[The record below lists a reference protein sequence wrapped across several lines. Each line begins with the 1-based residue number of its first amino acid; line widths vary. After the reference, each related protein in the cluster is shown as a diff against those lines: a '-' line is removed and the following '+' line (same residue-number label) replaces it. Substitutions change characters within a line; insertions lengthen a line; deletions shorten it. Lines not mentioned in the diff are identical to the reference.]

1 MFFAKTDVKMIN
13 RKVYDN
19 NKEDISMKKRVISV
33 VLLLCMMLTMLPTVD
48 FSLTVAE
55 AAETTDPATTGKNA
69 PIDFASSTSQ
79 VCPVC
84 GGSAK
89 EWKPLPQITAKT
101 TLAAGHYYI
110 PEGGISNT
118 AEYTFA
124 DNGVRCIHLNG
135 NTLSCTTRLFNVTNN
150 ARINIFGSG
159 TVNGNTGKK
168 VSDGAIAYMS
178 TSRVYL
184 YGGNH
189 QVNYGTPYYI
199 AGSSGNL
206 YIYSGA
212 TISGGTVSNVTV
224 TKGKATMSGG
234 TITGGKAA
242 NGGNVYITGGS
253 FTMSGG
259 TISSGTATTSGG
271 NVYVGTSGTFTM
283 TGGTIS
289 GGTAS
294 KYGGNVHSEK
304 DLTVTGTILNGSATA
319 GGGNLSIAEG
329 KALTVKGTVAGG
341 VVTGTSGAHWGG
353 NIRAWHAT
361 VNIEDGALLY
371 GGNGGSS
378 KPGSANIGCLGEDA
392 GKSAILNLN
401 GGIVVGDIH
410 TSAKNGEFPGTIV
423 NVNGTPVV
431 TKSYTVAGKTY
442 TARQGIYMHPG
453 NVLDITNMTGGSLC
467 VTGEVGQALTTKH
480 ENAAMLKGC
489 IVSSSTSQQVDLV
502 DGVFY
507 LAEKQAAGEN
517 DFNPGANGGKAVC
530 PVCGVEKTWTAY
542 SGTGTLGEQKNG
554 AHIYLS
560 GNRTATGANQV
571 LSVAENAT
579 VCFNLNGYT
588 LSMDGRIAIAKAGT
602 TLNIMDTVGTGVVT
616 STGTRTENVLYNY
629 TLVNQNNGVMNL
641 YGGTFRNTNADY
653 AVVRCSVGSAEINIY
668 DGAVIDG
675 NAQTRSI
682 LHVAGKLNIHGGI
695 IKNGLGTTAGG
706 NIRSEGGT
714 LTIKGGTIF
723 GGKATSG
730 GNIYA
735 LNATVNVVDDNN
747 SKTDAPQIL
756 NGSASSNGGNIM
768 VGTSATMNMSVGMV
782 SGGSATA
789 GNGGNIALAG
799 ESGKKATLN
808 LNTGVTIRDG
818 AAKSAGNIYINYGT
832 VNVEG
837 ASILGGYAT
846 SNAGSIQA
854 ATQGTLNLKSGLID
868 GGLSEKNGG
877 NLYLSTTTS
886 RINISGG
893 TVSNGVTNN
902 SGNSTGGGNI
912 YANNGYVTMTGGVV
926 SGGRAEKTYGGN
938 IFCRTG
944 MNNEEY
950 NVDNRITINDDGNPD
965 TPKPLITGGVSKNT
979 GGNIYVYGD
988 RYARKNAHLTLG
1000 DCRIENGDSTSYN
1013 YGDDLSLPNGGVMK
1027 ILSNCTVEADIYV
1040 DPSYLPAV
1048 IFGGKVDD
1056 RAIITEGP
1064 FPGKL
1069 VMESYTNK
1077 YQLVGKE
1084 GETSMY
1090 ICSSGIKK
1098 ADGTYIWATDNAEI
1112 IAAAKEN
1119 EGCTI
1124 YAAPGE
1130 MHLDGGEYT
1139 IDLRGNA
1146 VNFTGN
1152 GTVNLV
1158 DSTNDTF
1165 KTFGTASAEAG
1176 VTVNTGFVAENYYV
1190 LQIGETYSAHRI
1202 NYNLTKVTLRPSA
1215 GGIYFTGKWACDET
1229 LAQYI
1234 DTYGVAVSVKAKPEA
1249 DFATDG
1255 SSKWSWYEKENF
1267 VSGAEQTGVLI
1278 KGILKDGRL
1287 NTNSKYG
1294 QMPIYAAA
1302 YITIDGNT
1310 AVCSGMTY
1318 SLHDVLQ
1325 IIDENINTYH
1335 TEAPTMQ
1342 AFMATWSSQGI
1353 TGEAWDFAFQPS
1365 QDAININTAY
1375 ADRNAYHGEFHDH
1388 ADTGGKSDGKVGL
1401 TKIKEV
1407 LEAKNMDFT
1416 TLLDHFQILHMEL
1429 DEWDSRLFIGGSEMS
1444 TIISD
1449 GPSTGNSI
1457 HVNMIFNDAEKFK
1470 DLMAVHN
1477 PGGKYEG
1484 GKFTY
1489 HLDTESGNWYYDEH
1503 KWTIAEFKQLIEDIK
1518 TCGGMYVFPHPK
1530 DGSRWVSDDPLDYY
1544 FADWVGLEVFYG
1556 TSYYAPTGQRTV
1568 DAYKL
1573 WTDLLKAG
1581 KKLWATAGSDN
1592 HSVPNTNALTTI
1604 FSTEKNAVE
1613 HFEHAKLGDLTCGP
1627 VGIRM
1632 VMGDTVTGG
1641 ETSFEGKRLSICVSD
1656 FHSSATFE
1664 GHTYRMKVIAGKN
1677 GAEEVIYTAEV
1688 NPDMPFYY
1696 GLDADNA
1703 CDYYRVE
1710 VYDESDTRITTG
1722 MPTAIGNPIWNIK

>member
-1 MFFAKTDVKMIN
+1 
-13 RKVYDN
+13 
-19 NKEDISMKKRVISV
+19 MKKRMISLA
-33 VLLLCMMLTMLPTVD
+33 LLLCMLLTMLPAVGTAE
-48 FSLTVAE
+48 VA
-55 AAETTDPATTGKNA
+55 ADTTDPATTGKNA
-69 PIDFASSTSQ
+69 PIDFAASTSQ

-89 EWKPLPQITAKT
+89 TWKPLPQITSNT
-101 TLAAGHYYI
+101 VLAAGHYYI

-118 AEYTFA
+118 AQYSF
-124 DNGVRCIHLNG
+124 DGNGVRCIHLNG

-159 TVNGNTGKK
+159 TVHGNTGKK

-184 YGGNH
+184 YGGSH
-189 QVNYGTPYYI
+189 TVTSGTPYYI

-206 YIYSGA
+206 YIYDGA
-212 TISGGTVSNVTV
+212 TITGGTVANVYV

-234 TITGGKAA
+234 SITGGKAA
-242 NGGNVYITGGS
+242 NGGNVYITGGTFS
-253 FTMSGG
+253 MSGG
-259 TISSGTATTSGG
+259 TISNGTATTSGG
-271 NVYVGTSGTFTM
+271 NVYVGTGGTFTM
-283 TGGTIS
+283 TAGTIS
-289 GGTAS
+289 GGTAT
-294 KYGGNVHSEK
+294 KYGGNIYSEK
-304 DLTVTGTILNGSATA
+304 DLTVTGSVLDGTAAA
-319 GGGNLSIAEG
+319 GGGNLSVAEG

-341 VVTGTSGAHWGG
+341 AVTGTAGSNWGG

-371 GGNGGSS
+371 GGNGGG

-392 GKSAILNLN
+392 DKTAILNLN
-401 GGIVVGDIH
+401 GGVVVGDIH
-410 TSAKNGEFPGTIV
+410 TSGANGDFAGTQV
-423 NVNGTPVV
+423 KVTGAPVV
-431 TKSYTVAGKTY
+431 TKSYTVDGKTY
-442 TARQGIYMHPG
+442 TARQGIYLHSGM
-453 NVLDITNMTGGSLC
+453 VVDITDMTGGSIC
-467 VTGEVGQALTTKH
+467 VSGENGQAVTTQH
-480 ENAAMLKGC
+480 ENAALLKGC
-489 IVSSSTSQQVDLV
+489 VVAHSADQQVDLV

-507 LAEKQAAGEN
+507 LAEKQAAGES
-517 DFNPGANGGKAVC
+517 DFNPGDNDGKAVC

-560 GNRTATGANQV
+560 GDRTATGANQV

-602 TLNIMDTVGTGVVT
+602 TLNIMDTAGTGVVT
-616 STGTRTENVLYNY
+616 STGTRTDSSLYNY
-629 TLVNQNNGVMNL
+629 TVVNQNDGVINL

-653 AVVRCSVGSAEINIY
+653 AIVRCAVSSAEINIY
-668 DGAVIDG
+668 DGAVIDSSG
-675 NAQTRSI
+675 LTRGI
-682 LHVAGKLNIHGGI
+682 LHLAGDLNIHGGI
-695 IKNGLGTTAGG
+695 IKNGAGSTAGG

-714 LTIKGGTIF
+714 LTIMGGIVF

-735 LNATVNVVDDNN
+735 INAAVNMVDDDN
-747 SKTDAPQIL
+747 SATDAPQIL
-756 NGSASSNGGNIM
+756 GGSASANGGNIA
-768 VGTSATMNMSVGMV
+768 VGESATMTMSAGTV
-782 SGGSATA
+782 SGGTA
-789 GNGGNIALAG
+789 ADGNGGNISVAG
-799 ESGKKATLN
+799 ASGKKATLN
-808 LNTGVTIRDG
+808 LNAGATVSDG
-818 AAKSAGNIYINYGT
+818 SAKSAGNIYINYGT

-837 ASILGGYAT
+837 ASVMGGYAT
-846 SNAGSIQA
+846 GNAGSIQA
-854 ATQGTLNLKSGLID
+854 ATQGTLNLKSGIID
-868 GGLSEKNGG
+868 GGLAEKNGG

-886 RINISGG
+886 RVNIIGG
-893 TVSNGVTNN
+893 TVSNGTTNN

-912 YANNGYVTMTGGVV
+912 YANNGYVTMTGGTV
-926 SGGRAEKTYGGN
+926 SGGKALKTYGGN

-944 MNNEEY
+944 MYNAQY
-950 NVDNRITINDDGNPD
+950 NVDNRITVNDDGDPD
-965 TPKPLITGGVSKNT
+965 TPSPLITGGTSKNT

-988 RYARKNAHLTLG
+988 RYSHRYAYLTLG

-1013 YGDDLSLPNGGVMK
+1013 YGDDLSLPNGGHLTV
-1027 ILSNCTVEADIYV
+1027 LSSFSGEADIYV

-1048 IFGGKVDD
+1048 MIGGKVDD
-1056 RAIITEGP
+1056 RAITTEGP

-1069 VMESYTNK
+1069 VMESYANK
-1077 YQLVGKE
+1077 YLLVGKE

-1090 ICSSGIKK
+1090 ICSSGIRK
-1098 ADGTYIWATDNAEI
+1098 ADGSFIWSTDNAEI

-1130 MHLDGGEYT
+1130 MHMDGGEYI
-1139 IDLRGNA
+1139 IDLRGYA
-1146 VNFTGN
+1146 VHFSGT
-1152 GTVNLV
+1152 GTVSLV

-1165 KTFGTASAEAG
+1165 KTFGTATADSG
-1176 VTVNTGFVAENYYV
+1176 VTVNTGFVVENYYV
-1190 LQIGETYSAHRI
+1190 LREGETYSAHRV

-1215 GGIYFTGKWACDET
+1215 GGIYFTGKWECDET

-1249 DFATDG
+1249 DFAND
-1255 SSKWSWYEKENF
+1255 SACKWSWYEQGEF

-1278 KGILKDGRL
+1278 KGILKDGLL
-1287 NTNSKYG
+1287 NTNSERG

-1318 SLHDVLQ
+1318 SLHDVLR
-1325 IIDENINTYH
+1325 IIDGSINTYH
-1335 TEAPTMQ
+1335 KEAATMQ
-1342 AFMATWSSQGI
+1342 AFMAAWSDQGISGETWS
-1353 TGEAWDFAFQPS
+1353 FAFEPS
-1365 QDAININTAY
+1365 RDAININTAY

-1401 TKIKEV
+1401 AKIKEV
-1407 LEAKNMDFT
+1407 LEAKDMDFT

-1429 DEWDSRLFIGGSEMS
+1429 DEWDSTLFIGGSEMS
-1444 TIISD
+1444 TIITD
-1449 GPSTGNSI
+1449 GPETGNSI
-1457 HVNMIFNDAEKFK
+1457 HVNMIFSDAEKFK
-1470 DLMAVHN
+1470 DLMALHN

-1484 GKFTY
+1484 GKFTF
-1489 HLDTESGNWYYDEH
+1489 HLDEESGNWYYDEH
-1503 KWTIAEFKQLIEDIK
+1503 KWTKAEFTQLIADIK
-1518 TCGGMYVFPHPK
+1518 ACGGMYVFPHPK
-1530 DGSRWVSDDPLDYY
+1530 DGSRYISDDPLDYW

-1604 FSTEKNAVE
+1604 FSTEKNAAE
-1613 HFEHAKLGDLTCGP
+1613 HFEHAKVGDLTCGP
-1627 VGIRM
+1627 IGIRM

-1641 ETSFEGKRLSICVSD
+1641 ETAFEGKRLSICVSD

-1664 GHTYRMKVIAGKN
+1664 GHTYRMKIIAGKD
-1677 GAEEVIYTAEV
+1677 GVEEVIYAAQV
-1688 NPDMPFYY
+1688 SPDMPFYY
-1696 GLDADNA
+1696 GLDADNE